1 MKIKWLNTLFLDMEG
16 RERERFFEE
25 SLKRLQSASAGGFEK
40 LRNRCEIELQ
50 LYSSNY
56 STVNVTARAD
66 KSMVS
71 KSIHT
76 HYPYCHL
83 SMLCMSLLL
92 PKVMETAFIGND
104 LKQKCNL

>member
-1 MKIKWLNTLFLDMEG
+1 MKIKWLNTLFLDMED

-66 KSMVS
+66 KFHGLKKHPYSLSILPSEYAMYVPIAS
-71 KSIHT
+71 KGD
-76 HYPYCHL
+76 
-83 SMLCMSLLL
+83 
-92 PKVMETAFIGND
+92 GNC
-104 LKQKCNL
+104 LYR

>member
-1 MKIKWLNTLFLDMEG
+1 MKIKWLNTLFLDMED

-66 KSMVS
+66 KFHGLKKHPYSLSILPSEYAMYVPIAS
-71 KSIHT
+71 KGDENCL
-76 HYPYCHL
+76 YR
-83 SMLCMSLLL
+83 
-92 PKVMETAFIGND
+92 
-104 LKQKCNL
+104 

>member
-1 MKIKWLNTLFLDMEG
+1 MEG

-66 KSMVS
+66 KFHGLIKHPYSLSILPSEYAMYVPIAS
-71 KSIHT
+71 KGD
-76 HYPYCHL
+76 
-83 SMLCMSLLL
+83 
-92 PKVMETAFIGND
+92 GNC
-104 LKQKCNL
+104 LYR